1 MYHLLLNT
9 DQYDALRADVSLV
22 PNTVDEVLRFDVSAR
37 NTMPRWA
44 VRDTTIGATPIPKGE
59 QVFGIFG
66 AAHRDPARFVD
77 PHRFDIRREDVGH
90 LAFGFGVHYC
100 LGARLARL
108 ELVTAL
114 TLLAAD
120 FPRMSL
126 VTEDVRWRDVLI
138 LRALERLEVAW

>member
-1 MYHLLLNT
+1 M
-9 DQYDALRADVSLV
+9 
-22 PNTVDEVLRFDVSAR
+22 
-37 NTMPRWA
+37 
-44 VRDTTIGATPIPKGE
+44 IPKGE

-77 PHRFDIRREDVGH
+77 PNRFDIRREDVGH
-90 LAFGFGVHYC
+90 LAFGFGIHYC

-114 TLLAAD
+114 SLLAAD